1 MRTCS
6 FCNKPLP
13 AGNRLTQLY
22 CREEEGTPR
31 CRDLARKDRL
41 KARAEPTL
49 DLKSLHR
56 RAPSDTV
63 GFRIRLEHAGRLW
76 VGPRPGQRDHADASG
91 TRHSGD
97 FYLLS
102 ELPRVPLTA
111 EYHIDYVDKHGRLL
125 FEIEKAPRVQLVRTG
140 GSARYQPSPGLRAKQ
155 RFVDAGLPVPPQR
168 RRICELA
175 RDLGMVSK
183 ELLSQLAGMGFRYT
197 HRLNS
202 LEPDVV
208 QEILRRFAER
218 MLPPATNA
226 RAPLLARMEDVP
238 QVAPM
243 SKPATDPELGE
254 LLPIPLLVQPE
265 HGQAHGEVRSA
276 ALATEA
282 VEGSTRLECERIA
295 AEVDAIGH
303 VVDVSAGLVRASEHS
318 RAR

>member
-6 FCNKPLP
+6 FCKKPLP
-13 AGNRLTQLY
+13 VGNRLTQLY

-31 CRDLARKDRL
+31 CRDLARRDRL

-56 RAPSDTV
+56 RAPSDTA

-76 VGPRPGQRDHADASG
+76 VGPRPGQRDHADSSG
-91 TRHSGD
+91 KRHSGD

-111 EYHIDYVDKHGRLL
+111 EYHIDYVDKHGHIL
-125 FEIEKAPRVQLVRTG
+125 FEIENAPRVQLVRTG

-168 RRICELA
+168 RRICDLA

-218 MLPPATNA
+218 TLPPATHA
-226 RAPLLARMEDVP
+226 RAPLLAKMEDAP

-243 SKPATDPELGE
+243 PEPVTDPEVGE
-254 LLPIPLLVQPE
+254 LLPIPPLVQPE
-265 HGQAHGEVRSA
+265 HGQAHAEARLA
-276 ALATEA
+276 ALSAEA
-282 VEGSTRLECERIA
+282 VERRTLMESERIA
-295 AEVDAIGH
+295 AEVHAIGH
-303 VVDVSAGLVRASEHS
+303 AVDVGAGLVPAREHS